1 MSGQGA
7 NKILI
12 SLLFLMLFFTPELSA
27 QEEGKEDA
35 EIDDSEDTRPARSE
49 AYGLRVGVDLSRILI
64 STLDDKYTGFELV
77 GDYRLKQNLYLAAE
91 LGNERREISELLD
104 NENGV
109 NIIELYNFESSGSY
123 LKLGVDYNTYENW
136 FGMNNSIYLGARYA
150 FSTFKKDL
158 NNYTLFNAN
167 RYWNPDS
174 FLPGTEAP
182 QELSGLNASWLEMLV
197 GVKAELFSNVFL
209 GASIRL
215 GYLFSRKESETI
227 PHIWIPGFNRVN
239 TDSNFGSSFNYT
251 LTYFLPLYRKA
262 RVPKAE
268 E

>member
-1 MSGQGA
+1 MRHTGA
-7 NKILI
+7 FQIHI
-12 SLLFLMLFFTPELSA
+12 GLLFLLLLATPQLSA
-27 QEEGKEDA
+27 QEEENLEPVEA
-35 EIDDSEDTRPARSE
+35 ATEETRPPRSE

-64 STLDDKYTGFELV
+64 STLDDKYTGLELV

-91 LGNERREISELLD
+91 LGTETREISETLD

-136 FGMNNSIYLGARYA
+136 FGMNNSIYIGARYA
-150 FSTFKKDL
+150 FSTFSKDL
-158 NNYTLFNAN
+158 NSYTLFNSN

-174 FLPGTEAP
+174 FIDGTQAP
-182 QELSGLNASWLEMLV
+182 QELSGLNASWIEMV
-197 GVKAELFSNVFL
+197 AGVKAELFANFFL

-215 GYLFSRKESETI
+215 GYLVSRKESDI
-227 PHIWIPGFNRVN
+227 LPHIWIPGFNRVN
-239 TDSNFGSSFNYT
+239 TESSFGSSFNYT

-262 RVPKAE
+262 RAPKPE